1 MNGDVLS
8 VLETDRDVTSR
19 GFKLQ
24 VPKSCT
30 TSRKGPLLLQS
41 STLTSTDMTDRHSMC
56 STLPPLPPSA
66 FKTKRGSTHVDS
78 QQSHSLTRFPILW
91 IRRPIE
97 EVEEQLMGLSCAELQ
112 DNVQNLNVSLC
123 NGLMDK

>member
-1 MNGDVLS
+1 MNSDVLS
-8 VLETDRDVTSR
+8 VLETDRDVTSN

-30 TSRKGPLLLQS
+30 TPRKGPLLLKS
-41 STLTSTDMTDRHSMC
+41 STLTSADMIDRHSMC
-56 STLPPLPPSA
+56 STLPPLPSSA
-66 FKTKRGSTHVDS
+66 FKTKRGSTHVDP

-97 EVEEQLMGLSCAELQ
+97 EVEEHLMGLSCTELQ
-112 DNVQNLNVSLC
+112 DNVQNLNVCL
-123 NGLMDK
+123 LIDT